1 MMHALKYPAR
11 HLAFCLLP
19 FACVLPLALSAST
32 PLPQDAGAAGTWHW
46 LQKLATTAS
55 LMHTTAHPDDEHGGM
70 LALASRGMGARV
82 SLLTLN
88 RGESGDNALGPQLFD
103 GLGLIRT
110 EELAVADRY
119 YGVDRQY
126 FTSVVDY
133 GFSKRLEEAFDKWG
147 RENVLRDVVRIIRTE
162 RPLVIVSRFQGDERD
177 GHGNHQTAGLL
188 TQQAFEAAANPAMF
202 PEQIKA
208 GLRPWQAKKLYLGGM
223 REDEEWTVRVDT
235 GQYGPWLGDSFD
247 NFARTGLSFQRSQN
261 SGRLT
266 LSSGPNYGYYKRA
279 GPGAPAS
286 GKEPDFF
293 AGIDCSLPGLFN
305 ALGRPE
311 PSEARGLLQPID
323 AAVQEAMRTFD
334 GRDPSA
340 IVPIL
345 ARGLAAA
352 RSASDKLV
360 SDPDASLILAR
371 KVDQFQIAINTALGL
386 DLAAIAQPADL
397 PEPTGPGAAFA
408 PPPVMGAVVP
418 GQSFEV
424 RVQMS
429 NRGGVSIL
437 PETVALDTDRGWQ
450 AQEIAPA
457 SVGPLARGQVLRRRF
472 AVKLAAD
479 TPISTRPYFSRTS
492 IQESIYRFSD
502 EAQFGRSSTQ
512 PPAEAVVRYRVDDV
526 AVEVRAIVRR
536 REPKLPYG
544 FVMRE
549 LRVVPAVSLTV
560 APATAVVPLAA
571 ATTRVAITVD
581 LLNSRETGSKG
592 TVTLRVP
599 DGWNLEPSQASFTFA
614 RGGERASFRFAV
626 TMPAIESRLYD
637 VRAVATVDGRDYA
650 EGFEEMDFRDLEAR
664 YLYRP
669 STLGVRGIDVTV
681 VPGLRVGYVMGIG
694 DQVPQA
700 VQQLGYEV
708 TLLDEKALASGNLQH
723 YDAIITGT
731 RAYAVREDLK
741 TYNQRLQDYARN
753 GGHLIVLYNTQE
765 LVPNEFAPFPGE
777 LTPRAEEVSEE
788 DSPVE
793 ILVPNA
799 PMLTF
804 PNRITRADF
813 DGWVEQRGS
822 KFWSRWDAA
831 YTPIIATYDKG
842 QAPQQGGWLWAKTG
856 KGHYTYFAYAFHR
869 QLPYGVPGAYRL
881 LANLLALG
889 RSATP

>member
-11 HLAFCLLP
+11 RLAFCLLP
-19 FACVLPLALSAST
+19 FACLLPLALSAST

-162 RPLVIVSRFQGDERD
+162 RPLVIVSRFQGNQRD

-235 GQYGPWLGDSFD
+235 GQYSPWLGDSFD

-266 LSSGPNYGYYKRA
+266 LSSGPQLRLLQTGRSR
-279 GPGAPAS
+279 GPCQRQGTGFLRWHRHARSPGCSTRSDARNPPRPA
-286 GKEPDFF
+286 
-293 AGIDCSLPGLFN
+293 A
-305 ALGRPE
+305 
-311 PSEARGLLQPID
+311 LLQPID

-352 RSASDKLV
+352 RSASDTLV
-360 SDPDASLILAR
+360 SDPDAALILAR

-386 DLAAIAQPADL
+386 DLAAIAQPADP

-437 PETVALDTDRGWQ
+437 PETIALDTDRGWQ

-536 REPKLPYG
+536 REAKLPYG

-571 ATTRVAITVD
+571 ATKRVAITVD
-581 LLNSRETGSKG
+581 LLNNRDTGSKG

-599 DGWNLEPSQASFTFA
+599 DGWKLGAVTSLVHVRTG
-614 RGGERASFRFAV
+614 RRASLVPFRGDDAGDREPCC
-626 TMPAIESRLYD
+626 TAYAPLR
-637 VRAVATVDGRDYA
+637 RVDGRDYA
-650 EGFEEMDFRDLEAR
+650 EGFEEIDFRDLEAR

-669 STLGVRGIDVTV
+669 STLGVRGDRRHRGAGAAG
-681 VPGLRVGYVMGIG
+681 GLR
-694 DQVPQA
+694 
-700 VQQLGYEV
+700 
-708 TLLDEKALASGNLQH
+708 H
-723 YDAIITGT
+723 
-731 RAYAVREDLK
+731 
-741 TYNQRLQDYARN
+741 
-753 GGHLIVLYNTQE
+753 GH
-765 LVPNEFAPFPGE
+765 
-777 LTPRAEEVSEE
+777 R
-788 DSPVE
+788 
-793 ILVPNA
+793 
-799 PMLTF
+799 
-804 PNRITRADF
+804 
-813 DGWVEQRGS
+813 
-822 KFWSRWDAA
+822 
-831 YTPIIATYDKG
+831 
-842 QAPQQGGWLWAKTG
+842 
-856 KGHYTYFAYAFHR
+856 
-869 QLPYGVPGAYRL
+869 
-881 LANLLALG
+881 
-889 RSATP
+889 